1 MIKTPLQWGVF
12 FIFES
17 LMKNKILVTGGAG
30 YIGTHTCIALYEAG
44 YDVVVY
50 DNLSNS
56 SREAINRVSTLI
68 GQTIEFI
75 ESDIR
80 DAEVLK
86 QVFASHEFF
95 GVIHFAGLKA
105 VGESVS
111 KPLLYYN
118 NNVGGTITLLEVMSE
133 YNVKNLVFSSSATV
147 YGDPERLPINEE
159 SPRSCTNPYGQ
170 SKLAVE
176 YVLEDLAVSDD
187 SWNLIA
193 LRYFNPVGAHTSGQI
208 GEDPNDIPNNLMPYI
223 SQVAVGKLDKLSIFG
238 NDYPTVDGTGV
249 RDFIHVIDLAQGHV
263 AALNYLDKQTRSNG
277 SGTTKKNSVG
287 FLPIN
292 LGTGK
297 GTSVLELVSAFSEVS
312 GQSIPYQFAERRAGD
327 IASCYASADKAK
339 MLLGWQ
345 AELSIADMCQDT
357 WRWQSMNPNGYNVS

>member
-1 MIKTPLQWGVF
+1 MR
-12 FIFES
+12 
-17 LMKNKILVTGGAG
+17 NKILVTGGAG
-30 YIGTHTCIALYEAG
+30 YIGSHTCIALHQAG

-68 GQTIEFI
+68 GQPIEFI
-75 ESDIR
+75 EGDIR
-80 DAEVLK
+80 DAELLR
-86 QVFASHEFF
+86 QVFTEHQFF

-105 VGESVS
+105 VGESVA

-118 NNVGGTITLLEVMSE
+118 NNVSGTITLMEVMAE
-133 YNVKNLVFSSSATV
+133 ANVKNLVFSSSATV
-147 YGDPERLPINEE
+147 YGDPEVLPIDEK

-170 SKLAVE
+170 SKLTVE
-176 YVLEDLAVSDD
+176 HILEDLAATNDG
-187 SWNLIA
+187 WNLIP
-193 LRYFNPVGAHTSGQI
+193 LRYFNPVGAHPSGQI

-223 SQVAVGKLDKLSIFG
+223 SQVAVGKLEKLSVFG

-249 RDFIHVIDLAQGHV
+249 RDFIHVTDLAQGHV
-263 AALNYLDKQTRSNG
+263 AALNYLQKRVGQDKYS
-277 SGTTKKNSVG
+277 SIG

-297 GTSVLELVSAFSEVS
+297 GTSVLELVTAFSKVS
-312 GQSIPYQFAERRAGD
+312 GQNIPYQFSARRAGD

-339 MLLGWQ
+339 ELLGWE
-345 AELSIADMCQDT
+345 AKLSITEMCQDT
-357 WRWQSMNPNGYNVS
+357 WRWQSMNPNGYNIA